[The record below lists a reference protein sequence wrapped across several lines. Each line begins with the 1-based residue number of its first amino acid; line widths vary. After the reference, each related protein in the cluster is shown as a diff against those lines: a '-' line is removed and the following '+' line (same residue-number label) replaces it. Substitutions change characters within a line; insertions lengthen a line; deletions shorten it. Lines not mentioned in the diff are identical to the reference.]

1 MRKLA
6 VVLVKVPFEP
16 MYWPAALTT
25 PMRTDAIPAEASGA
39 SSARPVTT
47 ILPSVNDVPLTG

>member
-6 VVLVKVPFEP
+6 VVLVKVPVEP

-25 PMRTDAIPAEASGA
+25 PIRTDAMLA
-39 SSARPVTT
+39 
-47 ILPSVNDVPLTG
+47 